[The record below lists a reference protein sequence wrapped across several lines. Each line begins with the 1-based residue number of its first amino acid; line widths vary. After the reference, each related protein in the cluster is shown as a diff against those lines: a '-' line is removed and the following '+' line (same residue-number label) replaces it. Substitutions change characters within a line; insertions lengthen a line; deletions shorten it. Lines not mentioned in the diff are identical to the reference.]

1 MSDGFFS
8 TSRSAATRE
17 ARATA
22 DAAETNDE
30 MCIAGTS
37 MLLRKERGGEG
48 LDKSGV
54 LLKSIARTVTLSH
67 RPVGIFLLKN
77 KLLVDALHQFRF
89 KRQILTFSLET
100 V

>member
-8 TSRSAATRE
+8 ASRSAATRE

-37 MLLRKERGGEG
+37 MLLRKERGGKG

-54 LLKSIARTVTLSH
+54 LLKSIARTVSH

-100 V
+100 A